1 MLILSGRGGGPSRGA
16 PATQPVQSSS
26 HRPWHHVPILT
37 VLCMHPNIHR
47 RGTPRLDTGKTPA
60 GHPSPEPPR
69 GDTAGALCRDALGRM
84 LGSCRS
90 GGRCDGAPA
99 AVRPLWLR
107 AELGV
112 WVTGL
117 QITTA
122 ACRGSL
128 VASAFIPALIAASPR
143 NPIHLA
149 VIDKRQLKSGC
160 E

>member
-1 MLILSGRGGGPSRGA
+1 MLILSGRGGAPSRGS

-37 VLCMHPNIHR
+37 LLCMHPNIHR
-47 RGTPRLDTGKTPA
+47 WGTPHLDSGRTPLPGA
-60 GHPSPEPPR
+60 APR
-69 GDTAGALCRDALGRM
+69 GRGWGALQGWGGGDARLLSLRGQVPWCSRCRE
-84 LGSCRS
+84 
-90 GGRCDGAPA
+90 

-107 AELGV
+107 AGLGV

-117 QITTA
+117 QITAA